1 MSDNCAVTKKK
12 KNLLLRW
19 RHRKS
24 CQRKI
29 ENRRKTVEA
38 EVNDTINIG
47 MDKMWRR
54 YGRKTEMGKSN
65 DKQ

>member
-1 MSDNCAVTKKK
+1 METSQE
-12 KNLLLRW
+12 L
-19 RHRKS
+19 S
-24 CQRKI
+24 EE

-38 EVNDTINIG
+38 RVNDTINIG